1 MAKNNIDHAEPPSH
15 NRSQSITKNL
25 TVGIAL
31 TMLVISS
38 LVVSINFYLASQHAK
53 AHIERKA
60 NEWIDAMAKILEF
73 PLWNFDEPTAGSIG
87 ASYALNDLITRVKI
101 VDSLGVTYFE
111 TDKQTDAPLVIKT
124 SAVRHE
130 GNTVGRVEIALT
142 TSYYQELRRQSIGS
156 SVLLVAINLISLLVI
171 MRFLLRRF
179 LQKPLHDFS
188 DLVAKYGA
196 GHYENRL
203 SYIPAREF
211 QPFVAVV
218 NEMGTQIS
226 HQMSELESARDEM
239 EQRVRH
245 RTAELA
251 DTNRDLAAEIVQRRQ
266 TEKSLRESQA
276 QLQQARKM
284 ESIGTLT
291 GGIAHD
297 FNNILNIILGNTELA
312 LYDVGK
318 QHAARHQLEEIQ
330 AAGLRAAGIVKQL
343 LSFSRRT
350 EQTLKPTDAIVVIQE
365 SIEFMRSTLP
375 ATIEI
380 RRHITAEDTVILAD
394 PIQINQIMIN
404 LCINASHAM
413 EQDGGV
419 LEISVANSTLDAAAA
434 KAFPGASPG
443 DYLRLTISDTGEG
456 IAPEIIDRIYDPYFT
471 TKEVGKGSGMG
482 LSVVHGIVKSYGGG
496 IAVASQPGQGT
507 VFNLIFPLIAEP
519 PEIQDAVAARPIGG
533 QENILFVDDEPA
545 IADIS
550 KKILQRLGYVVEAQ
564 TDPMAALSRFEAA
577 PDHFDLVITDMTMP
591 GMTGAGL
598 SQKLKALRPD
608 VPIIISTGHSSLI
621 DAHKAREMGIDA
633 YVMKPMVADDIAQT
647 IHNVLRIMPPRK
659 SPLNMSHRPSTD

>member
-1 MAKNNIDHAEPPSH
+1 MAKIHIDHAVKSPHRRPP
-15 NRSQSITKNL
+15 SITKDL

-38 LVVSINFYLASQHAK
+38 LVVSINFYLASQQAK
-53 AHIERKA
+53 AHIDRKA

-73 PLWNFDEPTAGSIG
+73 PLWNFDEPTAASIG
-87 ASYALNDLITRVKI
+87 ASYALNDLIARVKI

-111 TDKQTDAPLVIKT
+111 TDKKTDAPLVIKL
-124 SAVRHE
+124 SDVRHD
-130 GNTVGRVEIALT
+130 GDTVGRVEIALT

-156 SVLLVAINLISLLVI
+156 SALLVAINLISLLVI

-179 LQKPLHDFS
+179 LQKPLRDFS
-188 DLVAKYGA
+188 DLVARYGA

-203 SYIPAREF
+203 SYTPAREF
-211 QPFVAVV
+211 QPFIGVL
-218 NEMGTQIS
+218 NEMGAKIS
-226 HQMSELESARDEM
+226 HQMTQLESARDEM
-239 EQRVRH
+239 EKRVRD

-251 DTNRDLAAEIVQRRQ
+251 DTNRDLSAEIAQRRQ
-266 TEKSLRESQA
+266 TEKSLHESQA

-297 FNNILNIILGNTELA
+297 FNNILGIILGNVELA

-318 QHAARHQLEEIQ
+318 HHAARHQLEEIQ
-330 AAGLRAAGIVKQL
+330 TAGLRAAGIVKQL

-350 EQTLKPTDAIVVIQE
+350 EQRLKPTDAIVVINE
-365 SIEFMRSTLP
+365 SITFMRSTLP

-380 RRHITAEDTVILAD
+380 RRHINAVETVILAD

-413 EQDGGV
+413 EQSGGV
-419 LEISVANSTLDAAAA
+419 LEIGVANLTLDAATA
-434 KAFPGASPG
+434 KTFPGVGHG
-443 DYLRLTISDTGEG
+443 DYLCLTISDTGEG

-482 LSVVHGIVKSYGGG
+482 LSVVHGIVKSHRGG
-496 IAVASQPGQGT
+496 ITVASQPDKGT
-507 VFNLIFPLIAEP
+507 VFKLIFPLIAEP
-519 PEIQDAVAARPIGG
+519 PEIQNVVAARPFGG
-533 QENILFVDDEPA
+533 QETILFVDDEPA
-545 IADIS
+545 IADMS
-550 KKILQRLGYVVEAQ
+550 KNILQRLGYVVEAQ
-564 TDPMAALSRFEAA
+564 TNPMAALSRFQAA
-577 PDHFDLVITDMTMP
+577 PDNFDLVITDMTMP
-591 GMTGAGL
+591 GMTGADL
-598 SQKLKALRPD
+598 SQKLKAIRPD
-608 VPIIISTGHSSLI
+608 VPIIISTGHSNLI
-621 DAHKAREMGIDA
+621 DEHTAREMGIDA

-647 IHNVLRIMPPRK
+647 IHNVLGATQSRPFPTRL
-659 SPLNMSHRPSTD
+659 SHPLSTD